1 MSEGKINPT
10 PSRTLRIPVSEYDT
24 NKYSYNYTLN
34 GNVYFLSF
42 DTIEDSMSAYTTF
55 KNDNIPVKYH
65 VYSLF
70 IKFDES
76 IEKQTLE
83 QNIKNI
89 LSNNCNI
96 TYIRV
101 DNKENTSSHTG
112 KVVIDKLEDCKN
124 LLSYKDDSSTR
135 LRFYRFDPKKAI
147 KKSNKPDGFVKVVN
161 KKNNYNKSQSQYH
174 SQSQSQYQKS

>member
-1 MSEGKINPT
+1 MNEGGNNPT

-24 NKYSYNYTLN
+24 NKYNYNYTLN

-42 DTIEDSMSAYTTF
+42 DTIENSVGAYTLL

-76 IEKQTLE
+76 IETEILE

-89 LSNNCNI
+89 LNNNCNI

-101 DNKENTSSHTG
+101 DNKENIVSHTG
-112 KVVIDKLEDCKN
+112 KVVIDKLDDCKN
-124 LLSYKDDSSTR
+124 LLSYKDDSSIR

-147 KKSNKPDGFVKVVN
+147 KKSNKSDQEGFVKVV
-161 KKNNYNKSQSQYH
+161 KKNTYNKTNS
-174 SQSQSQYQKS
+174 QKS

>member
-1 MSEGKINPT
+1 MSEGGAIQI

-24 NKYSYNYTLN
+24 NKYNYDYTLN

-42 DTIEDSMSAYTTF
+42 DSIDNSIGAYTTL

-70 IKFDES
+70 IKFDET
-76 IEKQTLE
+76 IDKDILE
-83 QNIKNI
+83 NKIKNV
-89 LSNNCNI
+89 LNNNCNI

-101 DNKENTSSHTG
+101 DNKENTVSHTG
-112 KVVIDKLEDCKN
+112 KVVIDKLDDCKT
-124 LLSYKDDSSTR
+124 LLSYKDESTTR

-147 KKSNKPDGFVKVVN
+147 KKSNKVNPDGFVKIAH
-161 KKNNYNKSQSQYH
+161 KKKVYNKLQN
-174 SQSQSQYQKS
+174 QKS

>member
-1 MSEGKINPT
+1 MNEGGNNPT

-24 NKYSYNYTLN
+24 NKYNYNYTLN

-42 DTIEDSMSAYTTF
+42 DTIDNSVSAYTTL

-76 IEKQTLE
+76 IETETLE

-89 LSNNCNI
+89 LNNNCNI

-101 DNKENTSSHTG
+101 DNKENVVSHTG
-112 KVVIDKLEDCKN
+112 KVVIDKLDDCKN
-124 LLSYKDDSSTR
+124 LLSYKDDTPIR

-147 KKSNKPDGFVKVVN
+147 KKSNKSDPEGFVKVVKNIN
-161 KKNNYNKSQSQYH
+161 KNKF
-174 SQSQSQYQKS
+174 QKS

>member
-1 MSEGKINPT
+1 MNEGKTNPT

-42 DTIEDSMSAYTTF
+42 DTIENSISAYTTL
-55 KNDNIPVKYH
+55 KDDNIPVKYH

-76 IEKQTLE
+76 IEKETLE
-83 QNIKNI
+83 EKIQNI

-101 DNKENTSSHTG
+101 DNKENTESHTG
-112 KVVIDKLEDCKN
+112 KVVIDKLDDCKN
-124 LLSYKDDSSTR
+124 LLSHKDDSSIR

-147 KKSNKPDGFVKVVN
+147 KKSNKPRQDGFTKVLHKN
-161 KKNNYNKSQSQYH
+161 KTNYKPQQQNSRT
-174 SQSQSQYQKS
+174 

>member
-1 MSEGKINPT
+1 MNEGGNNPT

-24 NKYSYNYTLN
+24 NKYNYNYTLN

-42 DTIEDSMSAYTTF
+42 DTIENSVSAYTIL

-76 IEKQTLE
+76 IETEILE

-89 LSNNCNI
+89 LNNNCNI

-101 DNKENTSSHTG
+101 DNKENVVSHTG
-112 KVVIDKLEDCKN
+112 KVVIDKLDDCKN
-124 LLSYKDDSSTR
+124 LLSYKDDTPIR

-147 KKSNKPDGFVKVVN
+147 KKSNKSDPEGFVKVVKNIN
-161 KKNNYNKSQSQYH
+161 KNKF
-174 SQSQSQYQKS
+174 QKS

>member
-1 MSEGKINPT
+1 MNEGGNNPT

-24 NKYSYNYTLN
+24 NKYNYNYTLN

-42 DTIEDSMSAYTTF
+42 DTIENSVSAYTIL

-76 IEKQTLE
+76 IETEILE

-89 LSNNCNI
+89 LNNNCNI

-101 DNKENTSSHTG
+101 DNKENIVSHTG
-112 KVVIDKLEDCKN
+112 KVVIDKLDDCKN
-124 LLSYKDDSSTR
+124 LLSYKDDTPIR

-147 KKSNKPDGFVKVVN
+147 KKSNKSDPEGFVKVVKNIN
-161 KKNNYNKSQSQYH
+161 KNKF
-174 SQSQSQYQKS
+174 QKS

>member
-1 MSEGKINPT
+1 MNEGGTNPT
-10 PSRTLRIPVSEYDT
+10 PSRTLRIPVTEYDT
-24 NKYSYNYTLN
+24 NKYNYNYTLN

-42 DTIEDSMSAYTTF
+42 DTIEKSVDAYILL

-76 IEKQTLE
+76 IETEILE
-83 QNIKNI
+83 ENIKNI
-89 LSNNCNI
+89 LNNNCNI

-101 DNKENTSSHTG
+101 DNKENIVSHTG
-112 KVVIDKLEDCKN
+112 KVVIDKLDDCKN
-124 LLSYKDDSSTR
+124 LLSYKDDTSIR

-147 KKSNKPDGFVKVVN
+147 KKSNKSDQEGFVKVV
-161 KKNNYNKSQSQYH
+161 KKNTYNKNKFQQS
-174 SQSQSQYQKS
+174 

>member
-1 MSEGKINPT
+1 MNEDKNNPT

-24 NKYSYNYTLN
+24 SKYSYNYTLN

-42 DTIEDSMSAYTTF
+42 DSIETASSAYTTL

-76 IEKQTLE
+76 IEKETLE
-83 QNIKNI
+83 QKINNV
-89 LSNNCNI
+89 LNNNCNI

-101 DNKENTSSHTG
+101 DNKENTESHTG
-112 KVVIDKLEDCKN
+112 KVVIDKLDDCKT
-124 LLSYKDDSSTR
+124 LLSYKDESSIR

-147 KKSNKPDGFVKVVN
+147 KKTNKPKQDGFIKVVN
-161 KKNNYNKSQSQYH
+161 KGNTYNKQN
-174 SQSQSQYQKS
+174 KSYF

>member
-1 MSEGKINPT
+1 MNEDKPSPT

-24 NKYSYNYTLN
+24 KKYNFNYTLN

-42 DTIEDSMSAYTTF
+42 NTIEESVSAYSTL

-76 IEKQTLE
+76 IDKETLE
-83 QNIKNI
+83 QNIKTI
-89 LSNNCNI
+89 LNNNCNI

-101 DNKENTSSHTG
+101 DNKENVANHTG
-112 KVVIDKLEDCKN
+112 KVVIDKYYLIVVLSTKDHIRPRDTCVNIKIH
-124 LLSYKDDSSTR
+124 LL
-135 LRFYRFDPKKAI
+135 LI
-147 KKSNKPDGFVKVVN
+147 K
-161 KKNNYNKSQSQYH
+161 
-174 SQSQSQYQKS
+174 

>member
-1 MSEGKINPT
+1 MNEGGNNPT

-24 NKYSYNYTLN
+24 NKYNYNYTLN

-42 DTIEDSMSAYTTF
+42 DTIENSVSAYTIL

-76 IEKQTLE
+76 IETEILE

-89 LSNNCNI
+89 LNNNCNI

-101 DNKENTSSHTG
+101 DNKENIVSHTG
-112 KVVIDKLEDCKN
+112 KVVIDKLDDCKN
-124 LLSYKDDSSTR
+124 LLSYKDDSSIR

-147 KKSNKPDGFVKVVN
+147 KKSNKSDQEGFVKVV
-161 KKNNYNKSQSQYH
+161 KKSTYNKTTV
-174 SQSQSQYQKS
+174 QKS

>member
-1 MSEGKINPT
+1 MNEDKPSPT

-24 NKYSYNYTLN
+24 KKYNFNYTLN
-34 GNVYFLSF
+34 GNVYFLTF
-42 DTIEDSMSAYTTF
+42 NTIEESISAYSTL

-76 IEKQTLE
+76 IDKESLE
-83 QNIKNI
+83 QKIKTI
-89 LSNNCNI
+89 LNNNCNI

-101 DNKENTSSHTG
+101 DNKENVANHTG
-112 KVVIDKLEDCKN
+112 KVVIDNLDDCKN
-124 LLSYKDDSSTR
+124 LLSYKDETSTR

-147 KKSNKPDGFVKVVN
+147 KKSNKPNSEGFVKVAN
-161 KKNNYNKSQSQYH
+161 RAYNKN
-174 SQSQSQYQKS
+174 KSRV

>member
-1 MSEGKINPT
+1 MNEGGNNPT

-24 NKYSYNYTLN
+24 NKYNYNYTLN

-42 DTIEDSMSAYTTF
+42 DTIENSVSAYTTL

-76 IEKQTLE
+76 IETETLE

-89 LSNNCNI
+89 LNNNCNI

-101 DNKENTSSHTG
+101 DNKENVVSHTG
-112 KVVIDKLEDCKN
+112 KVVIDKLDDCKN
-124 LLSYKDDSSTR
+124 LLSYKDDTSIR

-147 KKSNKPDGFVKVVN
+147 KKSNKSDSEGFVKVVKNIN
-161 KKNNYNKSQSQYH
+161 KNKF
-174 SQSQSQYQKS
+174 QKS

>member
-1 MSEGKINPT
+1 MNEGGNNPT
-10 PSRTLRIPVSEYDT
+10 PSRTLRIPVSEYDI
-24 NKYSYNYTLN
+24 NKYNYNYTLN

-42 DTIEDSMSAYTTF
+42 DTIENSVSAYTIL

-76 IEKQTLE
+76 IETEILE

-89 LSNNCNI
+89 LNNNCNI

-101 DNKENTSSHTG
+101 DNKENIVSHTG
-112 KVVIDKLEDCKN
+112 KVVIDKLDDCKN
-124 LLSYKDDSSTR
+124 LLSYKDDSSIR

-147 KKSNKPDGFVKVVN
+147 KKSNKSDQEGFVKVV
-161 KKNNYNKSQSQYH
+161 KKNTYNKTNV
-174 SQSQSQYQKS
+174 QKS